1 MLAEYWLLAALMLT
15 IAEVLAPG
23 VFLIFFALGA
33 VAAAVAARLFGVV
46 DLVWQLA
53 IFVAATILIL
63 LAGHSF
69 YRRFIAH
76 RAAEG
81 IGRGPLG
88 EPGIVEEP
96 IVDGRGKVRVRDI
109 SWLATGPDLAKG
121 TPIVVVGRPE
131 GTLLEVAPRR
141 HAAPDVAPASSDRS

>member
-1 MLAEYWLLAALMLT
+1 MLAEYWILAALMLA

-23 VFLIFFALGA
+23 IFLIFFALGA
-33 VAAAVAARLFGVV
+33 LTVALAARLFGVG
-46 DLVWQLA
+46 DIVWQLA
-53 IFVAATILIL
+53 TFVAATVFVL
-63 LAGHSF
+63 LVGHSF
-69 YRRFIAH
+69 YRRFLAH

-88 EPGIVEEP
+88 EPGVVEEP
-96 IVDGRGKVRVRDI
+96 IVGGRGKVRVRDI

-131 GTLLEVAPRR
+131 GTLLEVAPR
-141 HAAPDVAPASSDRS
+141 HAAAPGAAPASGGGR

>member
-15 IAEVLAPG
+15 IAEVVAPG
-23 VFLIFFALGA
+23 IFLIFFALGA
-33 VAAAVAARLFGVV
+33 VAAAVPARLFGVG

-53 IFVAATILIL
+53 IFVAATVAIL

-69 YRRFIAH
+69 YSHFIAH

-96 IVDGRGKVRVRDI
+96 IVDGRGKVRVRDT

-131 GTLLEVAPRR
+131 GTLLEVAPRH
-141 HAAPDVAPASSDRS
+141 HATPGGAPAGGPAS